1 MDPGAVPED
10 ACADTDDST
19 TPIAVGAADVVGVD
33 HLFDFIEH
41 GAIGAQWNGRADLT
55 GPDGTRDKY
64 QFFSLELHNPDGTLR
79 HDDTLQST
87 LVTVPRR

>member
-55 GPDGTRDKY
+55 GPDGTRYKY